1 VRAYLLAIALFSQ
14 HLVACATLADAAPGD
29 ENLPNAEA
37 GPYRPLRKGELGGL
51 LSAPN
56 VVADDKTLARDATVI
71 DADGDPST
79 FPVIGYFTANL
90 NGQQIDS
97 LPMGIV
103 RRVAFDGRSF
113 EREAT
118 VVLEPTE
125 PWEYEQ
131 ITSPSAIGV
140 GAEVFLY
147 YASGRGIGLAKSS
160 DSLTFTKVNGSPL
173 FDPDSTGLVLG
184 IAETGWDAG
193 KTPDNPSVISLGD
206 EGFAMFY
213 DVAWESGGRAI
224 GEARSLDGFHW
235 QRVGEG
241 PVLVPGESGEEAYD
255 DRWVGAPCAVAGES
269 ALGRPLLRLYYS
281 AESTAGVKT
290 IGMAARYED
299 GPFERAVSPVFGAGS
314 SRGPQQPSVIVFE
327 GFSFLFATQEKSGTQ
342 EDPVVAAGVAP
353 AQAALPPPTEAE

>member
-1 VRAYLLAIALFSQ
+1 MRASLLAIPLLSQ

-29 ENLPNAEA
+29 EDLPNAEA

-56 VVADDKTLARDATVI
+56 VVADDKTLARDATVL

-90 NGQQIDS
+90 KGQQIDS

-103 RRVAFDGRSF
+103 RRVALDGRSF
-113 EREAT
+113 ERET
-118 VVLEPTE
+118 DVVLEPSE

-173 FDPDSTGLVLG
+173 FDPDATGLVLG

-193 KTPDNPSVISLGD
+193 RTPDNPSVISLGD

-213 DVAWESGGRAI
+213 DVLGPDGRVI
-224 GEARSLDGFHW
+224 GEARSEDGYHW
-235 QRVGEG
+235 QRVGDG
-241 PVLVPGESGEEAYD
+241 PVLAPGESGEEAYD
-255 DRWVGAPCAVAGES
+255 DRGVGAPCAVAGES

-281 AESTAGVKT
+281 AQSKAGVST

-299 GPFERAVSPVFGAGS
+299 GPFERAASPVFGAGS
-314 SRGPQQPSVIVFE
+314 SRGPHQPSVIVFE
-327 GFSFLFATQEKSGTQ
+327 GLSFLFATQEKSGAQ

-353 AQAALPPPTEAE
+353 AQAVLPPATEAE